1 MKKIFLLLVSL
12 MAAGAGMAQIPYGSI
27 VEAAKQNSPYF
38 KAIEAQREAAGASAY
53 ATPMLDNP
61 EVEFGYY
68 NGSPSDVGRRWDLS
82 ASQTFEMPNVYA
94 NRAKLRKSKAALAGV
109 EADFAEI
116 DLVKEIQ
123 MLCSEL
129 VYQRALL
136 SVMDRCLNN
145 AEEIAQNYGKR
156 MENGDCSILEYNR
169 AQMEAVAVR
178 GRRESVDIDR
188 AKVARRLM
196 QMTMMTPQ
204 ELASALDGYAGGAT
218 ASLAMDPSLK
228 TAYTQEE
235 SLRIMVAEGEVGEAR
250 AELMPK
256 ISVGYASEN
265 VVGETFRGVAVGLEL
280 PLWRGNRGV
289 KAAKA
294 AAMAEKVYAEN
305 RLKMVQDERSRLNEI
320 VVSKMNMLQALKH
333 SMAQCGDSMDL
344 LRKSL
349 EGGQMTLEEY
359 LLQVDFYTEAEIS
372 VLDAQK
378 DLDQAYIEFCAISR

>member
-1 MKKIFLLLVSL
+1 MKKILLALSTILMVS
-12 MAAGAGMAQIPYGSI
+12 AAMAQMPYGTI
-27 VEAAKQNSPYF
+27 VEKARQNSPYF
-38 KAIEAQREAAGASAY
+38 KALEAQHEAAGASAY
-53 ATPMLDNP
+53 ATPMLENP

-68 NGSPSDVGRRWDLS
+68 NGSPSDIGRRWDLS
-82 ASQTFEMPNVYA
+82 ASQTFEMPNVYV
-94 NRAKLRKSKAALAGV
+94 NRAKLRKNKAALAGV

-136 SVMDRCLNN
+136 SVMDRCLGN
-145 AEEIAQNYGKR
+145 AEEIAQNYAKR
-156 MENGDCSILEYNR
+156 MEGGDCSILEYNR
-169 AQMEAVAVR
+169 AQMEAMAVR
-178 GRRESVDIDR
+178 NKRESVDIECTH
-188 AKVARRLM
+188 VTRRL
-196 QMTMMTPQ
+196 QQITMMPPQ
-204 ELASALDGYAGGAT
+204 EIYAALDGYADGMVV
-218 ASLAMDPSLK
+218 SRVMESELK
-228 TAYTQEE
+228 AAYAQEE
-235 SLRIMVAEGEVGEAR
+235 TLRVMVADGEVGEAR
-250 AELMPK
+250 AELMPR

-265 VVGETFRGVAVGLEL
+265 VVGETFRGVALGVEM

-294 AAMAEKVYAEN
+294 AAMAEKVHAEN
-305 RLKMVQDERSRLNEI
+305 RLKMVQDERSRLNEM
-320 VVSKMNMLQALKH
+320 VRSKMKMLQNLKQA
-333 SMAQCGDSMDL
+333 MAQCGDSKEL